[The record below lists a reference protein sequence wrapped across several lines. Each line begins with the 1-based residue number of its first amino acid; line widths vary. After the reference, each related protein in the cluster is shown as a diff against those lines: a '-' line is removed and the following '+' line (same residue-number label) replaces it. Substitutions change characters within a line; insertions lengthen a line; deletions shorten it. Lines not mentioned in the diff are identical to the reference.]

1 MHTVLGDM
9 REYFITRIYRGSGHR
24 RRSPRAA
31 GPYSFISALMPLES
45 ATLPWPLYCS
55 WFRSISLSL

>member
-1 MHTVLGDM
+1 MHTVLGDL
-9 REYFITRIYRGSGHR
+9 REYFITQIYRGSGR

-31 GPYSFISALMPLES
+31 GVYSFIRALMPLES